1 MNKDIGNMNLF
12 MMCKSLERG
21 ALSELPA
28 GYCIRSLRCEELNL
42 WKAIHF
48 DDPDTVVRY
57 RGFMDQYFQNVYAHN
72 ETLFF
77 DRCKVVCDEADRPIG
92 TCFVWKSYDRFNAV
106 HWFKVIKPHEGKGV
120 GRALL
125 SYVMRDLT
133 PEEYPV
139 YLHTQPTSDRAI
151 KLYTDFG
158 FSLLTDPI
166 VGLRDNDLKQSLMA
180 LKIRMPAK
188 AYENLRFESA
198 PSIFLDACASSPIN
212 AF

>member
-1 MNKDIGNMNLF
+1 MKKDIGNMNLF
-12 MMCKSLERG
+12 MMCKSLGRG
-21 ALSELPA
+21 ALSELPV
-28 GYCIRSLRCEELNL
+28 GYCIRSLRREELDL

-48 DDPDTVVRY
+48 DDPDTVIRY

-77 DRCKVVCDEADRPIG
+77 DRCTVVCDEADRPIG
-92 TCFVWKSYDRFNAV
+92 TCFVWKSYDRFHAV
-106 HWFKVIKPHEGKGV
+106 HWFKVIKSHEGKGV

-125 SYVMRDLT
+125 SYVMRDLA
-133 PEEYPV
+133 PEDYPV

-166 VGLRDNDLKQSLMA
+166 VGFRDNDLKQSLMA

-198 PSIFLDACASSPIN
+198 PSAFLDACASSPIN